1 MILRKV
7 FRSALNH
14 AALSEESRARILQN
28 VLQQKPAPLPKVKP
42 LLFRGVVAAATACL
56 AIAGSMVMIQQY
68 TAIPA
73 PSEFIQA
80 QSSSPAPQ
88 PENASQPL
96 QDNKIVQDALP
107 EPSSQPKQPAQSAR
121 PPQAAK
127 QALPSQTVTVE
138 PQAEE
143 PPVRGGTAP
152 SPLVREDAVAA
163 ASEQSPKKKEP
174 VDPYDDSTAGAEVS
188 KEFGCFTEDLEM
200 EAASGMGAPENMVEM
215 GASNTI
221 SDGEPLYRKRALEDI
236 PDGERSI
243 LTRSAVLSGF
253 RYKIATVLPSGYRLE
268 EFNNTE
274 SNAVFYYA
282 NSTDSLT
289 ITAQNGIYPAAFPHE
304 AYRGSGL
311 TVAMEKKGSR
321 VCRAVWTDAGVTY
334 TLVATAGL
342 DPITVLSIVESMKL
356 T

>member
-1 MILRKV
+1 M
-7 FRSALNH
+7 
-14 AALSEESRARILQN
+14 
-28 VLQQKPAPLPKVKP
+28 
-42 LLFRGVVAAATACL
+42 
-56 AIAGSMVMIQQY
+56 
-68 TAIPA
+68 
-73 PSEFIQA
+73 
-80 QSSSPAPQ
+80 
-88 PENASQPL
+88 
-96 QDNKIVQDALP
+96 
-107 EPSSQPKQPAQSAR
+107 
-121 PPQAAK
+121 
-127 QALPSQTVTVE
+127 
-138 PQAEE
+138 
-143 PPVRGGTAP
+143 
-152 SPLVREDAVAA
+152 
-163 ASEQSPKKKEP
+163 
-174 VDPYDDSTAGAEVS
+174 
-188 KEFGCFTEDLEM
+188 
-200 EAASGMGAPENMVEM
+200 
-215 GASNTI
+215 
-221 SDGEPLYRKRALEDI
+221 
-236 PDGERSI
+236 
-243 LTRSAVLSGF
+243 LSGF